1 LLLENSSEFLD
12 FIENVDSDYVRLNFD
27 IGHFYCVKED
37 PSNLVYRLADY
48 YINKELFLLSFNIL
62 YDSLSTLWFFDQFI
76 FVDSR

>member
-37 PSNLVYRLADY
+37 PGNLVYRLADY